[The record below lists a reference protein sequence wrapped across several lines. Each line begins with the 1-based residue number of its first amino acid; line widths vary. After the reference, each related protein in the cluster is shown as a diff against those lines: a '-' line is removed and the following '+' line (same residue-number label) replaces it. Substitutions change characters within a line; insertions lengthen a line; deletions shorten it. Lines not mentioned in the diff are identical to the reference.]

1 MQLDWVSGIIAA
13 PPALSPGYSTGFH
26 LTVAPDGS
34 VSRQRPAPLDLVEED
49 PTHSRRFRVLCT
61 SPGSLYLSG
70 NPVKLLQG
78 HNLFGSCDAIGLFL
92 AAGTWVR
99 QQAGLF
105 PGPDTWRSC
114 QFEGPRFTRLDLTRS
129 YRFPRAQDASAWI
142 REVAGAARSR
152 HGAAKLYGSS
162 TAVWGEGSRR
172 WSMKVYDKELELLE
186 RAKRAIPTPREL
198 LEWSS
203 GVVRFELTLRGPEL
217 QQEAESVALLRGPN
231 ARASALELWS
241 KYYERIT
248 FNENASMNNP
258 SLLETNLP
266 PHLALKLA
274 AWRGGADLRGMLSK
288 SGFYKV
294 RRQLLDA
301 VAVDIAA
308 PPPPAASVARL
319 SGAALDPAGWDPEP
333 LAAHYVEPGDERSAQ
348 YGLL

>member
-26 LTVAPDGS
+26 FTVSPDGT
-34 VSRQRPAPLDLVEED
+34 VTKERPAPLDLVEDD

-78 HNLFGSCDAIGLFL
+78 HNLFGSCDAVGLFM

-114 QFEGPRFTRLDLTRS
+114 KFEGPRFTRLDLTRS
-129 YRFPRAQDASAWI
+129 YRFPRAVDCRSWI
-142 REVAGAARSR
+142 RDVAAAARSR
-152 HGAAKLYGSS
+152 HGAAKLYGTS

-172 WSMKVYDKELELLE
+172 WSFKVYDKELELLE
-186 RAKRAIPTPREL
+186 RAKRAIFTPTDL
-198 LEWSS
+198 LEWSA

-217 QQEAESVALLRGPN
+217 QHEAGRVSLLRGPN
-231 ARASALELWS
+231 ARAVALDLWS
-241 KYYERIT
+241 SYFDRIT
-248 FNENASMNNP
+248 FNENANMSTP
-258 SLLETNLP
+258 SLLESNLLA
-266 PHLALKLA
+266 HLAVKLA
-274 AWRGGADLRGMLSK
+274 AWRGGADLRKMLRK
-288 SGFYKV
+288 TQFYLV

-301 VAVDIAA
+301 VAVDIAS
-308 PPPPAASVARL
+308 PPPPVASVERLAGAR
-319 SGAALDPAGWDPEP
+319 LDPAGWDPVP
-333 LAAHYVEPGDERSAQ
+333 LSAHYVEPGEHLAGQ

>member
-34 VSRQRPAPLDLVEED
+34 VTKERSAPLDLVEDD
-49 PTHSRRFRVLCT
+49 PTHSRRYRVLCT

-78 HNLFGSCDAIGLFL
+78 HNLFGSCNAVGLFM
-92 AAGTWVR
+92 AAGQWVR
-99 QQAGLF
+99 QKAGLF
-105 PGPDTWRSC
+105 PGIDTWRSC

-129 YRFPRAQDASAWI
+129 YRFPSSREASAWI
-142 REVAGAARSR
+142 REVAGSARSR

-172 WSMKVYDKELELLE
+172 WSFKVYDKELELLE
-186 RAKRAIPTPREL
+186 RARRAIFTPADL
-198 LEWSS
+198 LSWSS

-217 QQEAESVALLRGPN
+217 QQESELVAKLRGPG
-231 ARASALELWS
+231 ASIVALDLWS
-241 KYYERIT
+241 KYYDRIT
-248 FNENASMNNP
+248 FNENANMSTP
-258 SLLETNLP
+258 SLLESNLP
-266 PHLALKLA
+266 PHLAVKLA
-274 AWRGGADLRGMLSK
+274 AWRGGADLRTMFSK
-288 SGFYKV
+288 SGFYKF
-294 RRQLLDA
+294 RRELLDA

-308 PPPPAASVARL
+308 PPPPAASVERL
-319 SGAALDPAGWDPEP
+319 SGALLDPAGWDPEP
-333 LAAHYVEPGDERSAQ
+333 LAAHFVEPGDELAGQ